1 MRGIRDK
8 RTFFFFFKF
17 FILSTLIL
25 FHFIPVWFGCV
36 HNIYDGD
43 ILFYEGLLVCVCPL

>member
-8 RTFFFFFKF
+8 RTFFFQIHCLHSFCFVSF
-17 FILSTLIL
+17 
-25 FHFIPVWFGCV
+25 WFGLVVCN
-36 HNIYDGD
+36 NIYDGD